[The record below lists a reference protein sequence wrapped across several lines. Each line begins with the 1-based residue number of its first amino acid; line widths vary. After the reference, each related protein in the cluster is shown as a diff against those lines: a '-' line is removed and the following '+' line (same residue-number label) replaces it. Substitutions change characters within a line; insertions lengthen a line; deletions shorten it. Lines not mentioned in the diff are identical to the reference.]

1 MLTSLP
7 STWKSLSLAQR
18 AALAGVLVAV
28 FIGILLV
35 ARLAGQPSYTVL
47 FANLE
52 PEDAGAVTGK
62 LRELKVP
69 YRLSQGGRTIE
80 VASDKVYDLRLAL
93 ATEGLPRGGSV
104 GFELFDKTNLGAT
117 EFTQRLNYQRALQGE
132 LTRTINRL
140 EGVVESRVHIA
151 LPERRLFS
159 EQEEPITASVLL
171 HLRPGY
177 QLSAPQ
183 VAGIVHLV
191 SSSVEGLKPQN
202 VTVIDPHGELLS
214 RGGNPSLLS
223 GSQIELQEAYER
235 RLEAQLRRLA
245 DQVLGP
251 GKAAIRVS
259 ADLNWDQMETTSET
273 YRPSGPNGQNLP
285 IEEQVRIETYG
296 RRLGRLAGGAPGVAS
311 NLGRPVPAS
320 GSPAGSEPGQYNS
333 SDTQQRY
340 VVNRVV
346 ERRIAAPGKIR
357 RLSIAVLLDGTIS
370 RVQQAALRNAFAAA
384 AGLDLEPPAAG
395 GRGDR
400 IEVLPIAFDRSA
412 ETQASRAAAEAAR
425 QSVRVTLIRN
435 GAAVLVAVLVLLTGL
450 LFLRRLRSPQQG
462 ELDLLASGP
471 LPLAEPGAPPPHERA
486 RLAGEPGRAALD
498 LEIEG
503 AELNPNA
510 TSELPH
516 AVRQL
521 AAARPE
527 EVARQLKRWMAE

>member
-7 STWKSLSLAQR
+7 STWKSLSLVQR

-340 VVNRVV
+340 VVNKVV

-486 RLAGEPGRAALD
+486 RLAGESGRAASD